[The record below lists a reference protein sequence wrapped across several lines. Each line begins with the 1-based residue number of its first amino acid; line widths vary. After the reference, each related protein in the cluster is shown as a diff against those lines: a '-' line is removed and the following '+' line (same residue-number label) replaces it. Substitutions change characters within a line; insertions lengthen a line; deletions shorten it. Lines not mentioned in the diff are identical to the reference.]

1 MQRVVIPWYSSKE
14 LLIKKIDE
22 MNKLYNGTNLKA
34 KLFTK
39 MVGEGSLKCEEF
51 AIVISKEKS
60 RCAKHISKNIV
71 QRNYK

>member
-1 MQRVVIPWYSSKE
+1 MQKVVIPWYSSKE

-51 AIVISKEKS
+51 AIVISKEKKLMCRTHQQKYS
-60 RCAKHISKNIV
+60 PKKL
-71 QRNYK
+71 